1 MSGIFEIIDTPL
13 SGLKALRRRKFRD
26 ERGFLQRIFCDEELR
41 QIIEERQIVQ
51 INHTYTKK
59 EGTVRGLHFQRPPH
73 AEMKI
78 VSCIRGS
85 VFDVAVD
92 IRSDSPTFLKW
103 YGRELS
109 AENGESLAIPEG
121 FAHGFQTLES
131 DCEML
136 YLHTSAYF
144 REAEGGIDAA
154 SGALG
159 INWPLMISERSNR
172 DVGLASPADF
182 EGICL

>member
-1 MSGIFEIIDTPL
+1 MSRLFDIVDTPI
-13 SGLKALRRRKFRD
+13 SGLKALRRRKLLD
-26 ERGFLQRIFCDEELR
+26 ERGFLQRIFCNEELK
-41 QIIEERQIVQ
+41 QIIEERRIVQ
-51 INHTYTKK
+51 VNHTYTRK

-103 YGRELS
+103 HGRRLS

-136 YLHTSAYF
+136 YLHTASYCV
-144 REAEGGIDAA
+144 EAEGGIDAV
-154 SGALG
+154 SDALG
-159 INWPLMISERSNR
+159 ITWPLMISERSDR
-172 DVGLASPADF
+172 DVGLACAENF